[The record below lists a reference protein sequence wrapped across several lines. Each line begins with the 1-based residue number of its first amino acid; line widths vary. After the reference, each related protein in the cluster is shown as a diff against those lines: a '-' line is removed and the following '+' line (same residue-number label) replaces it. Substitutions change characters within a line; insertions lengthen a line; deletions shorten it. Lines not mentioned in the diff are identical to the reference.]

1 VRAVTLIWPPPN
13 RKIGTL
19 DALAL
24 TGVLGL
30 LVARFVPLAR
40 LPFWGCA
47 MRETTGYPCPGCGL
61 TRVAQGVSNLD
72 VAAAWSA
79 NPLGTVV
86 ALAFVGAIGLSVL
99 HLVFALPMPKLVLTQ
114 RERKTAG
121 IAVVAL
127 VLVNYAWMLLAVAF
141 PEAWVTVR

>member
-61 TRVAQGVSNLD
+61 TRVAQGVAHLD
-72 VAAAWSA
+72 LASAWSA
-79 NPLGTVV
+79 NPLGTVAALLFV
-86 ALAFVGAIGLSVL
+86 AAIGLSLL
-99 HLVFALPMPKLVLTQ
+99 HLAFALPMPKLVLTP
-114 RERKTAG
+114 RERTRVG
-121 IAVVAL
+121 VVGVAA
-127 VLVNYAWMLLAVAF
+127 VLVNYGWMLLTVAF
-141 PEAWVTVR
+141 PELWVTVR